1 MFPQKGVSPANI
13 TRASNT
19 ATLRLPAVW
28 LSITFF
34 FVYTGIEAAAGAW
47 AYSLFTESRGLSMMT
62 AGLSV
67 SIYWGGL
74 TAGRLLSGFIVGY
87 VPVFRMLRL
96 CMLGIALGAAFVWT
110 GGASLLSLI
119 GLAMMGFACAPVF
132 PTMISSTPMRLGGSH
147 TANAIGFQIAAAVL
161 GQSLL
166 PALIGLMARR
176 LGLEIVGPSLLISAA
191 ALVGLHFF
199 LTAERSSAAG
209 ELTDAA

>member
-1 MFPQKGVSPANI
+1 
-13 TRASNT
+13 
-19 ATLRLPAVW
+19 VW

-34 FVYTGIEAAAGAW
+34 FVYTGIEAAAGTW

-74 TAGRLLSGFIVGY
+74 TAGRLLSGFIAGY

-132 PTMISSTPMRLGGSH
+132 PTMISTTPMRLGRSH

-191 ALVGLHFF
+191 ALVGLHFL

-209 ELTDAA
+209 ELTDAAR